1 MAKMATDLKQI
12 FPRNLTARAAYRV
25 AGNPVVTR
33 PEDAVANCYPGLE
46 LDVRNLDRRF
56 FPGLVFE
63 FIARSDVGAPYTEPE
78 RYGALLAYVD
88 LYGDPDLQL
97 DTKEARELLNQLQ
110 SLDFTGQWYVDWIEQ
125 AGKRLEMTWH
135 RPDPTRDDPQRRESQ
150 RTPLDGLYVWR
161 LVRSLEPGPVSIG
174 LVRRDKASEVTLN
187 GWRRRY
193 TDPSTGVL
201 SAAYQP
207 GELLQS
213 LCSPWTHDFRD
224 CACHYWASN
233 HPDVV
238 LGEVLPGE
246 PTLPDGRSTDP
257 IRGTMPLDWLRHE
270 RRRDLAGGAHN
281 TIPKNRPYQYDHLQ
295 ANHAWQKLAI
305 VLQDQEIGSV
315 YVPRLAD
322 TAVPYA
328 SPTELAQLIR
338 EHLAPLEL
346 ALAIEYL
353 YACFS
358 IRAAD
363 EADRAR
369 WPTMADDVVFMR
381 HYLLLTAQSEM
392 LHLRWANELLWAL
405 YDAKLIPN
413 YEPVLEPA
421 LLLPAPTPSGFRPRA
436 LLPLTP
442 EVTDG
447 FLFIEDPGGFIDS
460 TYGRVIAT
468 LRQPEYPSH
477 LVDLS
482 VRVITDGVEHFSRF
496 KDIRKILL
504 TYQKAQPPNPYLRS
518 VHVGTPEQA
527 KQALEKYESIRADL
541 KRAYVTE
548 ARGQPV
554 ASGKPI
560 ANARQTM
567 LELYEIAEGLARQG
581 IGIPFWPVT
590 T

>member
-1 MAKMATDLKQI
+1 MPSDIKKV

-63 FIARSDVGAPYTEPE
+63 FVARSDVGAPYTESE
-78 RYGALLAYVD
+78 RYGALLSYVD
-88 LYGDPDLQL
+88 VYGDPDLQL
-97 DTKEARELLNQLQ
+97 DTDVARDLLNQLQ
-110 SLDFTGQWYVDWIEQ
+110 NLDFSGQWYLDWVEQ
-125 AGKRLEMTWH
+125 AGKRIRMSWL
-135 RPDPTRDDPQRRESQ
+135 RPDPTREDPERRQ
-150 RTPLDGLYVWR
+150 THPTPLDGLYVWR
-161 LVRSLEPGPVSIG
+161 LVRSLEPGPISIG
-174 LVRRDKASEVTLN
+174 LARRDKVSEVTLH

-193 TDPSTGVL
+193 TDPSTGVVN
-201 SAAYQP
+201 AAYQP

-257 IRGTMPLDWLRHE
+257 IRGTMPLDWLRAE
-270 RRRDLAGGAHN
+270 RRRDLAGGAYN
-281 TIPKNRPYQYDHLQ
+281 TIPKNRPFQYDHFQ
-295 ANHAWQKLAI
+295 INHDWQKLAV
-305 VLQDQEIGSV
+305 VLQDQEIDSV
-315 YVPRLAD
+315 YMPRLAD
-322 TAVPYA
+322 TARPYS
-328 SPTELAQLIR
+328 SPAELGQVVR
-338 EHLAPLEL
+338 EQLAPLEM

-358 IRAAD
+358 IRGVD
-363 EADRAR
+363 EVDRVN

-392 LHLRWANELLWAL
+392 LHLRWANELLWHL
-405 YDAKLIPN
+405 YEARLIPS

-421 LLLPAPTPSGFRPRA
+421 LQIPAPTQSGFRPRA
-436 LLPLTP
+436 LAALTP
-442 EVTDG
+442 EVADG
-447 FLFIEDPGGFIDS
+447 FVFIEDPNGFIDT

-468 LRQPEYPSH
+468 LRQPEYPPH

-482 VRVITDGVEHFSRF
+482 ARVAADGMEHFSRF
-496 KDIRKILL
+496 KDIRSLL
-504 TYQKAQPPNPYLRS
+504 RTYDGAKPPNPYLRS
-518 VHVGTPEQA
+518 IKVGTPEQA
-527 KQALEKYESIRADL
+527 EKALQRYESIRVDL
-541 KRAYVTE
+541 KEGYSDE

-554 ASGKPI
+554 ASGKPVTQ
-560 ANARQTM
+560 ARQTM
-567 LELYEIAEGLARQG
+567 LELYGIAEKLAKNK
-581 IGIPFWPVT
+581 IGIPFWPET